1 MRQQIVGRVEV
12 EIVYAFVSME
22 VISIEKTDAGKLL
35 NAGNHVKMMKYV
47 WLTQT
52 VMKYVYAEILEPTV
66 INVRNPVLEANVVI

>member
-1 MRQQIVGRVEV
+1 MPSKQLIAW

-52 VMKYVYAEILEPTV
+52 VMKYVYAEILEPAA
-66 INVRNPVLEANVVI
+66 INVQNPVLEANVVI

>member
-1 MRQQIVGRVEV
+1 MPSKQLIAW

-47 WLTQT
+47 WSTQR

>member
-1 MRQQIVGRVEV
+1 MPSKQLIAW